1 MSGARWLPALL
12 GLALVLTLTS
22 IPNPNVPVVVAGGDK
37 VAHAIMYGVLA
48 ALVAFA
54 IDVGGRGA
62 GRLGVTFVG
71 IAALAAADEYH
82 QRFIPGRSATVSDWI
97 ADSAGAATTILATA
111 ALWRRREIAR

>member
-12 GLALVLTLTS
+12 WLALVLTLTS

-54 IDVGGRGA
+54 VDA
-62 GRLGVTFVG
+62 GDRRAARLGATFVG
-71 IAALAAADEYH
+71 IAALAAVDEYH
-82 QRFIPGRSATVSDWI
+82 QRFIPGRAASASDWI
-97 ADSAGAATTILATA
+97 ADCAGASIALTATA
-111 ALWRRREIAR
+111 AAWRRRETAR

>member
-12 GLALVLTLTS
+12 WLALVLTLTS
-22 IPNPNVPVVVAGGDK
+22 IPNPNVPVSLAGGDK

-54 IDVGGRGA
+54 VDVGGRNV

-71 IAALAAADEYH
+71 IAALAAADEHH
-82 QRFIPGRSATVSDWI
+82 QRFIPGRAASMADWI
-97 ADSAGAATTILATA
+97 ADSAGAATTLLATA
-111 ALWRRREIAR
+111 AVWQRRETAR